1 MKYQKR
7 LTGYSI
13 WLLLLLAA
21 AWLNS
26 NVYAQNNLPAGTYRL
41 RNQCGTKLL
50 DVYGAS
56 TAQGANL
63 IQWSDN
69 GGQNQKFNLQPTGG
83 GYFTLT
89 AAHSGMAVDVQNWQ
103 TADGTTIQQWTPNNA
118 DAQQWRAIDVG
129 GGFYKVETRLAANR
143 VLDVAGASTSDG
155 TKVHLWT
162 ANGTC
167 AQAWK
172 FEPVGGT
179 PTINNVNAYL
189 ARTVNFGN
197 ALEAQNEGDWGM
209 VLEER
214 FFQLSKDAG
223 FTAIRLPTKFN
234 AHAAANAP
242 YALDETFMQRVDWA
256 INQALSRNL
265 AIIVDFHHYDE
276 LMTEPAANRDRFL
289 GIWQQ
294 IATRYRNQPDKVL
307 FEIHNEPNGNIEPVW
322 NEYLAAALAVIRQTN
337 PTRAVVVGPNGWN
350 NPDRLEE
357 LVLPNDQNLIVTVHD
372 YTPFNF
378 THQGAGWINPVPP
391 LGVFWNPTDAKIAPP
406 WMNYSWQTNVR
417 VIGNSFEITYQAG
430 WAGFYLHRDNGVN
443 NFSGLRLR
451 TDRAVSLIVKCFADS
466 NDPGGITIQTQP
478 GQTRDVPLS
487 QCGNPSTLRVLM
499 IQNNSPDPQTA
510 FNINQLELYDA
521 NSTTSLIATSE
532 DEARAPL
539 ETVRA
544 WAQRNNRPMFVG
556 EFGSFSTGDI
566 DSRVRWTTFVRSEAE
581 RMNLSWG
588 YWEFGAG
595 FGIYDR
601 STNQWR
607 RPLLQAL
614 IPNSGVLNTSR

>member
-1 MKYQKR
+1 M
-7 LTGYSI
+7 

-26 NVYAQNNLPAGTYRL
+26 NIYAQSNLSSGTYRL
-41 RNQCGTKLL
+41 RNQCGNKLL
-50 DVYGAS
+50 DVSGAS
-56 TAQGANL
+56 REPMAEL

-69 GGQNQKFNLQPTGG
+69 GGQNQQFNLQPTNG

-89 AAHSGMAVDVQNWQ
+89 ALHSGLKVDVENSQ
-103 TADGTTIQQWTPNNA
+103 TADGTKIQQLTATTA
-118 DAQQWRAIDVG
+118 DAQQWRVFDVG
-129 GGFYKVETRLAANR
+129 GGFYRIESRLAANR
-143 VLDVAGASTSDG
+143 VLDVAGASTADG
-155 TKVHLWT
+155 TKIHLWT

-167 AQAWK
+167 AQSWK
-172 FEPVGGT
+172 FEPVGGGT
-179 PTINNVNAYL
+179 TATNANAYL
-189 ARTVNFGN
+189 ARTINFGN
-197 ALEAQNEGDWGM
+197 ALEAPNEGDWGM
-209 VLEER
+209 RLEER
-214 FFQLSKDAG
+214 FFELSKNAG
-223 FTAIRLPTKFN
+223 FTAIRLPTKFSG
-234 AHAAANAP
+234 HAAANAP
-242 YALDETFMQRVDWA
+242 FTLDETFMQRVDWA

-276 LMTEPAANRDRFL
+276 LMIDPAANRARFL

-350 NPDRLEE
+350 NADRLEE
-357 LVLPNDQNLIVTVHD
+357 LILPNDQNLIVTIHD

-378 THQGAGWINPVPP
+378 THQGAEWINPVPP
-391 LGVFWNPTDAKIAPP
+391 LGVFWNPTDTKITPP
-406 WMNYSWQTNVR
+406 WQNYSWQTNVR
-417 VIGNSFEITYQAG
+417 GLNNSFEITYQAG
-430 WAGFYLHRDNGVN
+430 WAGFYLHRDNGVSS
-443 NFSGLRLR
+443 FSGLRLR
-451 TDRAVSLIVKCFADS
+451 TNRAVSLIIKCFA
-466 NDPGGITIQTQP
+466 NNTDPGGITIQTQA
-478 GQTRDVPLS
+478 GQTSDIPLS
-487 QCGNPSTLRVLM
+487 QCGNPTTLRDLM
-499 IQNNSPDPQTA
+499 IQNNSPDPQPP
-510 FNINQLELYDA
+510 FVINQLELYNA
-521 NSTTSLIATSE
+521 SSATTLFSTAE
-532 DEARAPL
+532 DESRAPL
-539 ETVRA
+539 ETARA

-556 EFGSFSTGDI
+556 EFGAYSAGDF

-614 IPNSGVLNTSR
+614 IPNSPALNTPQ